1 MKLWQKDNVTTSEK
15 IIAFTVGN
23 DKVFDELLA
32 KYDVQGSLAHATMLC
47 KVGLLSQEELSQ
59 ITDELNQILASIE
72 AGTFRID
79 DNMEDIHSQIE
90 YMLTEKIGNAG
101 KKIHTGRS
109 RNDQVLVDIKLY
121 LKDEMLAIKDATHKL
136 FVQLQELSN
145 KHKDKLMPGYT
156 HMQVAMPS
164 SFGLW
169 FGAYAEALV
178 DDMEL
183 LAAAY
188 HIVNKNPLGSGA
200 GYGSSFPLDRKL
212 TTELLGFKSLNYN
225 SIYAQ
230 MNRGKAERTV
240 AIAIGAIAATLSRFS
255 MDVCTYMSQNMGF
268 LTFPA
273 HLTTGSS
280 IMPHKKNPD
289 VFELIRAKCNRVQS
303 VQNELTLLMNN
314 LSSGYHRDMQLTK
327 EVLFPAIQ
335 SIRAC
340 LDVAVDMLGEVIIVD
355 GILKDEKYKYLFT
368 VEKINEQVSQGVA
381 FRDAYKNVGVEV
393 ESGTFEYN
401 GDIKHIHE
409 GSIGNLC
416 NNEVADLMNEVVS
429 KFCQP

>member
-23 DKVFDELLA
+23 DKMFDELLA
-32 KYDVQGSLAHATMLC
+32 KYDVQGSLAHVTMLC

-59 ITDELNQILASIE
+59 ITTELNEILASIE

-79 DNMEDIHSQIE
+79 DSMEDIHSQIE
-90 YMLTEKIGNAG
+90 YMLTEKVGDAG

-121 LKDEMLAIKDATHKL
+121 LKDEVLAIKDATQKL

-145 KHKDKLMPGYT
+145 THKDKLMPGYT

-188 HIVNKNPLGSGA
+188 HVVNKNPLGSGA

-303 VQNELTLLMNN
+303 VQNELALLMNN
-314 LSSGYHRDMQLTK
+314 LPSGYHRDMQLTK
-327 EVLFPAIQ
+327 EILFPAIQ

-340 LDVAVDMLGEVIIVD
+340 LDIAVDMLAEVIIID
-355 GILKDEKYKYLFT
+355 NILKDEKYKYLFT
-368 VEKINEQVSQGVA
+368 VEKINEQVSRGIA
-381 FRDAYKNVGVEV
+381 FRDAYKNVGAEV

-401 GDIKHIHE
+401 GDIKHTHE
-409 GSIGNLC
+409 GSIGDLC
-416 NNEVADLMNEVVS
+416 NNEVAELMSEVLAL
-429 KFCQP
+429 FR